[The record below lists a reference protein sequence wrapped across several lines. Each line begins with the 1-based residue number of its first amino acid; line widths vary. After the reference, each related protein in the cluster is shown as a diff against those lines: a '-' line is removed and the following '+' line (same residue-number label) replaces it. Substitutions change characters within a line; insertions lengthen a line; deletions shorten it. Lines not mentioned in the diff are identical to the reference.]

1 MMRTLQ
7 ARTGIRAAL
16 AVTGVG
22 LALVATACSSSDSGS
37 SDSTTATAASKAPT
51 TQQAPDLSGYPA
63 LPAVPAA
70 AGPTVSCAYPS
81 SPQQPAEKVQPPAT
95 VDVSTVGT
103 AQATLSTNQ
112 GPIGLTLDR
121 AEAPC
126 TVNSFVSLAQQG
138 YFDDTPCHRLV
149 TSPGLQVLQCGD
161 PTGMGSGGPGY
172 RFANEYP
179 TTAFADNDRAAQQG
193 MKYPRGTVAMAN
205 SGPGGTNGSQFFLVY
220 ADSVLPPQ
228 YTVFGTISEEGL
240 ATIEKVA
247 AAGDDGS
254 MSAGG
259 GKPNTPVQ
267 IETVT
272 VS

>member
-1 MMRTLQ
+1 MR
-7 ARTGIRAAL
+7 APVSIRRGAIVAAGI
-16 AVTGVG
+16 G
-22 LALVATACSSSDSGS
+22 LALVSSACSSNDTS
-37 SDSTTATAASKAPT
+37 STTPT
-51 TQQAPDLSGYPA
+51 TRTLASQPSAAPDLSAYPA
-63 LPAVPAA
+63 LPAPAA
-70 AGPTVSCAYPS
+70 PESATVSCSYPTAN
-81 SPQQPAEKVQPPAT
+81 QPAKAVQPPSTDA
-95 VDVSTVGT
+95 VSTVGT
-103 AQATLSTNQ
+103 VGVAMTTSQ

-126 TVNSFVSLAQQG
+126 TVNSFVGLAQQG
-138 YFDDTPCHRLV
+138 YFDGTPCHRLV

-161 PTGMGSGGPGY
+161 PSGAGSGGPGY

-179 TTAFADNDRAAQQG
+179 TTAFADGDPAAQEG
-193 MKYPRGTVAMAN
+193 MRYPRGTIAMAN

-228 YTVFGTISEEGL
+228 YTVFGTISDEGL
-240 ATIEKVA
+240 STIEKIA

-267 IETVT
+267 IETAT

>member
-1 MMRTLQ
+1 MMRTPLI
-7 ARTGIRAAL
+7 RTLAAT
-16 AVTGVG
+16 AGVG
-22 LALVATACSSSDSGS
+22 LALTAVACSSDDTGT
-37 SDSTTATAASKAPT
+37 DAAASTTSAAARTAQPEVDMSV
-51 TQQAPDLSGYPA
+51 YPA

-70 AGPTVSCAYPS
+70 AASTVSCEYPS
-81 SPQQPAEKVQPPAT
+81 TSRQAAKPVQPPAT
-95 VDVSTVGT
+95 TDVSTVGT
-103 AQATLSTNQ
+103 AAVTLTTSQ

-126 TVNSFVSLAQQG
+126 TVNSFVSLAEQG

-161 PTGMGSGGPGY
+161 PTGQGTGGPGY
-172 RFANEYP
+172 GFDNEYP
-179 TTAFADNDRAAQQG
+179 TTVYGADDPAGQQP
-193 MKYPRGTVAMAN
+193 MRYPRGTVAMAN
-205 SGPGGTNGSQFFLVY
+205 SGQPGSNGSQFFLVY

-228 YTVFGTISEEGL
+228 YTVFGTISDEGL
-240 ATIEKVA
+240 ATVEKVA

-267 IETVT
+267 IETAT
-272 VS
+272 VG

>member
-1 MMRTLQ
+1 MR
-7 ARTGIRAAL
+7 APVNVRRGVL
-16 AVTGVG
+16 AVAGIG
-22 LALVATACSSSDSGS
+22 LLLASSACSSDDSS
-37 SDSTTATAASKAPT
+37 STPPT
-51 TQQAPDLSGYPA
+51 TRTLASQQSEAPDLSAYPA
-63 LPAVPAA
+63 LPAPAA
-70 AGPTVSCAYPS
+70 PASATVSCTYA
-81 SPQQPAEKVQPPAT
+81 PAGQASKQVQPPST
-95 VDVSTVGT
+95 DGVSTAGTVGV
-103 AQATLSTNQ
+103 AMATTQ

-126 TVNSFVSLAQQG
+126 TVNSFVSLTEQG

-161 PTGMGSGGPGY
+161 PSGAGNGGPGY

-179 TTAFADNDRAAQQG
+179 TTAFAEGDPAAQEG
-193 MKYPRGTVAMAN
+193 MLYPRGTIAMAN

-220 ADSVLPPQ
+220 EDSVLPPQ
-228 YTVFGTISEEGL
+228 YTVFGTITDEGL
-240 ATIEKVA
+240 ATIEKIA
-247 AAGDDGS
+247 ADGDDGS

-267 IETVT
+267 IETVK